1 MTVTLVRHSHLCT
14 TDDGGG
20 TTTTAAAVTDGP
32 YFLTRIIL
40 LHYFQSQRRGLVQVC
55 AWEED
60 HLALITKKEEIKKFL
75 KKGVSK
81 LELKNEKIVDI
92 LSQLSLK
99 CEKPTTC
106 FDSKI
111 TAGKR
116 QTFDRRR

>member
-40 LHYFQSQRRGLVQVC
+40 LQHFQSQRGLVQVG

-60 HLALITKKEEIKKFL
+60 HLALITKKRRNKKFL

-81 LELKNEKIVDI
+81 LELKNK
-92 LSQLSLK
+92 
-99 CEKPTTC
+99 
-106 FDSKI
+106 
-111 TAGKR
+111 
-116 QTFDRRR
+116 